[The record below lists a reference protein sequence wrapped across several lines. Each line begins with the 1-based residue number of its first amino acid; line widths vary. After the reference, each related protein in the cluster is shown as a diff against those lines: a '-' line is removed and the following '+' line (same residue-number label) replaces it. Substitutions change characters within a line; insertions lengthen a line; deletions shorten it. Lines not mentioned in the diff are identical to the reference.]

1 MVIPEW
7 LLQVCVDISSVC
19 VQEQNPN
26 HRDSLGVVVGLYQH
40 LYHRWTDKKRA
51 AIVFENENYSYA
63 TLDHNVRIICTY
75 IKGEGI
81 ERGSVIAVQ
90 LPKSLLLLE
99 VLLAGLALGCPVLP
113 LNNRYTP
120 SEAEFYLRDAHASL
134 FIGSYDPK
142 IEGMKSIVDHKALY
156 EEEPLSVLP
165 NIEEDELAIL
175 LYTSGTTGV
184 PKGAMITHANVHAT
198 VHGLHTAW
206 DFTQEDRLLHML
218 PLFHV
223 HGLFVAQFVA
233 LYAHC
238 TSIWMSSFLKEECLF
253 LLSSAEITVMMA
265 VPTIYY
271 RLLDTPERYHFPQL
285 RLCTSGSAPL
295 PVPMHIRFQEQ
306 FGMSIVERYGMTEV
320 GIVLS
325 NPYDG
330 ARKVGT
336 VGLPVS
342 GASLRV
348 VDPKRN
354 EDCEVNEVG
363 ELWISGPS
371 VISGYL
377 RRPEQTEKTF
387 VGSWLRSGDLA
398 AKDEDGYIRIA
409 GRSKDL
415 VISGGFNIYPIEV
428 EAVFLTHP
436 FVMQAAGVGIPD
448 LEWGECFVMLIIG
461 AEGLDEVE
469 LQRFAREKLVSYKR
483 PKRYIFVD
491 SFPRNAMGKV
501 QKAKIRIQLKKD
513 F

>member
-1 MVIPEW
+1 
-7 LLQVCVDISSVC
+7 
-19 VQEQNPN
+19 
-26 HRDSLGVVVGLYQH
+26 
-40 LYHRWTDKKRA
+40 
-51 AIVFENENYSYA
+51 
-63 TLDHNVRIICTY
+63 
-75 IKGEGI
+75 
-81 ERGSVIAVQ
+81 
-90 LPKSLLLLE
+90 
-99 VLLAGLALGCPVLP
+99 
-113 LNNRYTP
+113 
-120 SEAEFYLRDAHASL
+120 
-134 FIGSYDPK
+134 
-142 IEGMKSIVDHKALY
+142 
-156 EEEPLSVLP
+156 
-165 NIEEDELAIL
+165 
-175 LYTSGTTGV
+175 
-184 PKGAMITHANVHAT
+184 
-198 VHGLHTAW
+198 
-206 DFTQEDRLLHML
+206 
-218 PLFHV
+218 
-223 HGLFVAQFVA
+223 
-233 LYAHC
+233 
-238 TSIWMSSFLKEECLF
+238 
-253 LLSSAEITVMMA
+253 
-265 VPTIYY
+265 
-271 RLLDTPERYHFPQL
+271 
-285 RLCTSGSAPL
+285 
-295 PVPMHIRFQEQ
+295 MHIRFQEQ